1 MGCFERVQLE
11 SRGLHEHSVTEL
23 EPQTDGEKG
32 LSWMGERKWWASSRR
47 CSVRSKLFSTGF
59 QSGNLSFPRSILE
72 ERKCQ

>member
-47 CSVRSKLFSTGF
+47 CSVRSKTIFHRISEWKLK
-59 QSGNLSFPRSILE
+59 LS
-72 ERKCQ
+72 